1 MHHSKWFDDE
11 SDLKIGDIIFLKHDL
26 SFKDNHQYEM
36 VENIK
41 YSKKEK
47 IWKVIIKHRNDNEK
61 TKGDAQYPPNKLV
74 DLQQLLLWSF
84 HYHHDVDFPPVPEG
98 SAVWHRL
105 FVLLSRCQLRKIN
118 NPSIDR
124 QAQVQYTRYDK

>member
-26 SFKDNHQYEM
+26 SFKDNYQYEM

-47 IWKVIIKHRNDNEK
+47 IWKVIIKHRNDNET
-61 TKGDAQYPPNKLV
+61 TKGDAQYPPEKLV

-84 HYHHDVDFPPVPEG
+84 HYHHDVNFPQCRRTV
-98 SAVWHRL
+98 
-105 FVLLSRCQLRKIN
+105 
-118 NPSIDR
+118 
-124 QAQVQYTRYDK
+124 RYDIIYLFFARV